1 MKYIDNSTYKY
12 NKTYPIVRL
21 SDIYLDQKDEGVL
34 LEKIKDSPWYIYS
47 SDLIKKNSFLKLKQI
62 ISLTKD
68 IELILKTYYPNIN
81 IKHLSIGGSYLF
93 KNGESNDIDFNVI
106 VEGSFFDYMDVFEFD
121 EINKKLFSK
130 VKKVSFMIFG
140 EDDLLF
146 DTNIDDTIET
156 TNYIHTSLCMR
167 EGVVFSIRNI
177 IVQGFDICKK
187 EIDTHNL
194 IIRIKRQLYH
204 ARLLIE
210 GRVNIHT
217 TQEERLAKAVS
228 RICEATF
235 YLSLVFP
242 ELKID
247 PKLVF
252 ERETMLITEGNMI
265 GTCNW
270 LKEVEIIA
278 DNIIVKVLNNGYHDP
293 VSPYRLT

>member
-12 NKTYPIVRL
+12 NKTYPIVKL
-21 SDIYLDQKDEGVL
+21 SDIHLDQKDEGVL

-68 IELILKTYYPNIN
+68 VELIVKTYYPNIN

-130 VKKVSFMIFG
+130 VKKISFMIFG

-177 IVQGFDICKK
+177 LVHGFDICKK

-204 ARLLIE
+204 ARLLVD
-210 GRVNIHT
+210 GKVNIHT

-228 RICEATF
+228 RICEAAF

-247 PKLVF
+247 PESVF
-252 ERETMLITEGNMI
+252 ERETTLITEGNAT
-265 GTCNW
+265 GAYSW
-270 LKEVEIIA
+270 LKEVEFIA
-278 DNIIVKVLNNGYHDP
+278 DNIVVKVLNNGYHDS